1 LIDRSN
7 SCVGIPH
14 FSLARTLF
22 LLGVFA
28 AAGLLPTDLAA
39 QARATTAW
47 SQGQFHID
55 RKSIVERSDVILQK
69 ANDSPQAAM
78 PLGNGRLGL
87 GVWAQDGYTAQLN
100 RGDTLPHRLSPGWVV
115 IPGLKKLTE
124 AGDFS
129 GRLNLYNGELQE
141 QGGGMT
147 ATTYVDESLDVM
159 VVDVTG
165 ADPKTVQT
173 AELKLWEPRKPQVLQ
188 TGRIGVLAETWVDD
202 KEAGAS
208 GETFGSLAAIT
219 ADGLDLKVEKENSL
233 AVTISFHPHPDGS
246 FRIFVG
252 APAWRGG
259 NAEEAAS
266 KLMASAE
273 RLAAADHREWWNR
286 FWQKPGLMKLTSHD
300 HSAEYFENL
309 RMMDLFTVAAESRDR
324 LPGGQAGIG
333 DLFSAV
339 RDVHQWGPSAYWHW
353 NLRMQVSANIG
364 AGVFDL
370 NHAYFNL
377 YRDNLSNIRAWTTQ
391 HMAGRDGACVPETMR
406 FNGRG
411 WENETWTP
419 APAMNC
425 AQDFHPYYN
434 ARTISTGAEVSLWIW
449 QQYLYTDDLEFL
461 QKNYPVMRES
471 ARFLLAYATHDAN
484 GKLHTFPSNAHESK
498 WDVHDPTT
506 DISAMHALFP
516 AVVEAAELLKTDSE
530 LLAQIQKE
538 IAALPELPVVAL
550 SAPNVLVSQD
560 SRRDDTVMI
569 ASYDPTAPTH
579 NSENLGLE
587 PVWPYGLIGDD
598 GPMHALA
605 VRTYRNRP
613 NKSEADWSADPVQ
626 AAHLGLSE
634 EFKASLMAL
643 TEKYQ
648 VYPSGMGTLSTGG
661 SLAGAEFYVEQV
673 GVLADALQ
681 SALVQDDGLV
691 RIAPA
696 WPKDWDADATVYIRH
711 QSKVHVQIH
720 EGNIE
725 TVGIEAGSVRKM
737 RVRNPWLGEKVEVI
751 DASNGDVVLPASSNA
766 VLEFQVRAGRAY
778 LVRQVSASP
787 LSFAAVSGVRAVA
800 PKVMGSRM
808 IGIPR

>member
-1 LIDRSN
+1 ML
-7 SCVGIPH
+7 H

-28 AAGLLPTDLAA
+28 AAGLLPAHLAA

-55 RKSIVERSDVILQK
+55 RKSIVERSDVTLQK
-69 ANDSPQAAM
+69 ANESPQAAM
-78 PLGNGRLGL
+78 PVGNGRLGI

-115 IPGLKKLTE
+115 IPGLKKLTQ

-129 GRLNLYNGELQE
+129 GRLNLYNDELQE

-188 TGRIGVLAETWVDD
+188 TGKIGILAETWVDD
-202 KEAGAS
+202 REAGAS
-208 GETFGSLAAIT
+208 EETFGSFAAIT
-219 ADGLDLKVEKENSL
+219 ADGLDLQVEKKSSL
-233 AVTISFHPHPDGS
+233 AVTISFHPRPDGS
-246 FRIFVG
+246 FRILVG
-252 APAWRGG
+252 VPSWRGG
-259 NAEEAAS
+259 DAIATSS
-266 KLMASAE
+266 KLMAAAE
-273 RLAAADHREWWNR
+273 KLTPEDHRKWWNR
-286 FWQKPGLMKLTSHD
+286 FWEKPGLMKLSSSD
-300 HSAEYFENL
+300 HVAEYLENL
-309 RMMDLFTVAAESRDR
+309 RMIDLFTAAAESRDR

-333 DLFSAV
+333 DLFSSV

-353 NLRMQVSANIG
+353 NLRMQVSANLG

-370 NHAYFNL
+370 NYPYFNL
-377 YRDNLSNIRAWTTQ
+377 YRDNLSNILAWTKQ

-406 FNGRG
+406 FNGGG
-411 WENETWTP
+411 WENETWIPT
-419 APAMNC
+419 PAMNC

-449 QQYLYTDDLEFL
+449 QQYLYTDDLDFL
-461 QKNYPVMRES
+461 RKNYPVMREA
-471 ARFLLAYATHDAN
+471 ARFLLAYATHDTE

-506 DISAMHALFP
+506 DVSAMHALFP
-516 AVVEAAELLKTDSE
+516 AVVEAATSLKTDEE
-530 LLAQIQKE
+530 LAARLKKE
-538 IAALPELPVVAL
+538 LVLLPELPVVAL
-550 SAPNVLVSQD
+550 SKPNVLVPLN
-560 SRRDDTVMI
+560 SRRDDTVI
-569 ASYDPTAPTH
+569 IDSHDPAAPTH
-579 NSENLGLE
+579 NTENLGLE

-626 AAHLGLSE
+626 AARLGLAD
-634 EFKASLMAL
+634 EFKTSVMAL

-648 VYPSGMGTLSTGG
+648 VYSSGMGTLSTGG
-661 SLAGAEFYVEQV
+661 SLAGTEFYVEQV

-711 QSKVHVQIH
+711 RSKVHVQIR

-725 TVGIEAGSVRKM
+725 TVGIETGSARRM
-737 RVRNPWLGEKVEVI
+737 RVRNPWLGEKVEVV
-751 DASNGDVVLPASSNA
+751 DVRTGGIALPASSAA
-766 VLEFQVRAGRAY
+766 VLEFPTRAGSTY
-778 LVRQVSASP
+778 LVRQVSSNTLP
-787 LSFAAVSGVRAVA
+787 FEAVTGGRAVV

-808 IGIPR
+808 IGISR